1 MWMVVVVSK
10 DVSTEEVTSLT
21 ETSTDISTSSVEG
34 LGMTP
39 AHIVIVDRNLVAPV
53 LTEVIIIV
61 ADIVA
66 VVTSVVADFAKVV
79 AELHSISVESIHLA

>member
-1 MWMVVVVSK
+1 MVVVVSK

-34 LGMTP
+34 LRMSP
-39 AHIVIVDRNLVAPV
+39 AHIIIVDRNLLAPV
-53 LTEVIIIV
+53 LTEVFIIV

-66 VVTSVVADFAKVV
+66 VVTNVVADFAKVV
-79 AELHSISVESIHLA
+79 AELHSVSVKSIHLV